1 MSDNSKK
8 GTSKIFRWG
17 ILFGL
22 LFVVVYGFI
31 WMTTD
36 EKKTANVKGATE
48 AGAAIV
54 GQLEDGVTT
63 DNKLTQEMSQKQVN
77 DKAAEAEKNNKSNVS
92 LPLLN
97 KEPLEERNIT
107 KAENEELAR
116 LRKALEDER
125 NRNRQQPQQQ
135 QAVTPENPYASLI
148 LGATTQYLSGL
159 RTPPPGELY
168 LSQSILEGEKERTA
182 AAKTERAR
190 TLSAPVE
197 KGKVSERIKDDLPSV
212 ITRAEMG
219 ELGKLPAGTILY
231 GMVEVGANS
240 DQAGTPVMAQVISG
254 PYTGMKFIGEFV
266 RQEEQL
272 VVKFSRSVQK
282 GQTYPV
288 NAFAIDPKT
297 SRPGVRTDV
306 DTHFWSKWGF
316 RIASRFIEGLGN
328 VISESGQTIYETQGG
343 SVLTTNEQLKWKDKM
358 LAAGATVGKDISDHL
373 DKDFDRPPTVT
384 LDMGQEIGIL
394 LLE

>member
-8 GTSKIFRWG
+8 GPSKIFRWG

-22 LFVVVYGFI
+22 LFVVVYGFVWI
-31 WMTTD
+31 TTD
-36 EKKTANVKGATE
+36 KKETAVVKGTTE
-48 AGAAIV
+48 AGTAIV
-54 GQLEDGVTT
+54 NQLQDGVTT
-63 DNKLTQEMSQKQVN
+63 DNDLARKMSQKQIN
-77 DKAAEAEKNNKSNVS
+77 DKAAEAEKANKSSVS

-97 KEPLEERNIT
+97 KESLEESSEK

-125 NRNRQQPQQQ
+125 NRGRQQPQQQ
-135 QAVTPENPYASLI
+135 QAAPPENPYASLI
-148 LGATTQYLSGL
+148 LGATTQYLNGL
-159 RTPPPGELY
+159 KPSPPGELY
-168 LSQSILEGEKERTA
+168 ISKSILESEKEQA
-182 AAKTERAR
+182 AIAKTERTR
-190 TLSAPVE
+190 MLSATTE
-197 KGKVSERIKDDLPSV
+197 KAKSSERVKDILPPV

-358 LAAGATVGKDISDHL
+358 LAAGGTVGKDISDHL